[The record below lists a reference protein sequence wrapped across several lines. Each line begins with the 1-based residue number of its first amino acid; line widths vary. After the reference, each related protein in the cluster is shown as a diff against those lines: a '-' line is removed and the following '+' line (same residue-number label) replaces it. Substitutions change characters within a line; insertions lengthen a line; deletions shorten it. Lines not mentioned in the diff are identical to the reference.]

1 MCVIWI
7 LVIITR
13 TVESTI
19 LKYNLKVH
27 IVIVTKYRKKILKD
41 SIAEDVKQYIKDIA
55 TEKGYEILAMET
67 DKDHIHFL
75 IGYDCTDCV
84 ANIVKIV
91 KQKTTYLLWQKYSRY
106 LSKCY
111 WKKKIFW
118 SDGYFACSIGEVS
131 TATIQRYIETQG

>member
-1 MCVIWI
+1 MCNRD
-7 LVIITR
+7 TCYNHKNR
-13 TVESTI
+13 R
-19 LKYNLKVH
+19 KYNLKVH

-41 SIAEDVKQYIKDIA
+41 SIAEDVKQYIEDIA

-91 KQKTTYLLWQKYSRY
+91 KQKTTYLL
-106 LSKCY
+106 
-111 WKKKIFW
+111 
-118 SDGYFACSIGEVS
+118 
-131 TATIQRYIETQG
+131 

>member
-1 MCVIWI
+1 MCNTD
-7 LVIITR
+7 TR
-13 TVESTI
+13 YNHKNRR
-19 LKYNLKVH
+19 KYNLKVH

-41 SIAEDVKQYIKDIA
+41 SIAEDVKQYIEDIA
-55 TEKGYEILAMET
+55 TEKGYEILAMVT
-67 DKDHIHFL
+67 NKDHIHFL

>member
-1 MCVIWI
+1 
-7 LVIITR
+7 
-13 TVESTI
+13 
-19 LKYNLKVH
+19 
-27 IVIVTKYRKKILKD
+27 
-41 SIAEDVKQYIKDIA
+41 
-55 TEKGYEILAMET
+55 MEA

-131 TATIQRYIETQG
+131 TATIQRYIETQGWERKTALIPPLKSSGFPSPDYFMKWQLVFLKATCNLKQYIWVVGYTRIDV

>member
-1 MCVIWI
+1 MDN
-7 LVIITR
+7 R
-13 TVESTI
+13 YNHKNRR
-19 LKYNLKVH
+19 KYSLKVH

-41 SIAEDVKQYIKDIA
+41 SIAEDVKQYILDIA
-55 TEKGYEILAMET
+55 IENGYEILAMET

-84 ANIVKIV
+84 ANIVKTV
-91 KQKTTYLLWQKYSRY
+91 KQKTTYLLWQKYAKY

>member
-1 MCVIWI
+1 MDN
-7 LVIITR
+7 R
-13 TVESTI
+13 YNHKNRR
-19 LKYNLKVH
+19 KYNLKVH

-41 SIAEDVKQYIKDIA
+41 SIAEDVKQYIENIA

-84 ANIVKIV
+84 ANIVKTV
-91 KQKTTYLLWQKYSRY
+91 KQKTSHLLWQKHSRY

>member
-1 MCVIWI
+1 MCVIRI

-41 SIAEDVKQYIKDIA
+41 SIAEDVKQYIEDIA
-55 TEKGYEILAMET
+55 TEKGYEILAMKT

-75 IGYDCTDCV
+75 IGYDCTDC
-84 ANIVKIV
+84 
-91 KQKTTYLLWQKYSRY
+91 
-106 LSKCY
+106 
-111 WKKKIFW
+111 
-118 SDGYFACSIGEVS
+118 
-131 TATIQRYIETQG
+131 

>member
-1 MCVIWI
+1 MDN
-7 LVIITR
+7 R
-13 TVESTI
+13 YNHKNRR
-19 LKYNLKVH
+19 KYNLKVH

-41 SIAEDVKQYIKDIA
+41 SIAEDVKQYILDIA
-55 TEKGYEILAMET
+55 TENGYEILAMET

-84 ANIVKIV
+84 ANIVKNV
-91 KQKTTYLLWQKYSRY
+91 KQKTTYLLWQKYNRY

-111 WKKKIFW
+111 WRKKIFW

-131 TATIQRYIETQG
+131 TATIQRYI

>member
-1 MCVIWI
+1 MDN
-7 LVIITR
+7 R
-13 TVESTI
+13 YNHQNRR
-19 LKYNLKVH
+19 KYNLKVH

-41 SIAEDVKQYIKDIA
+41 SIAEDVKQYIEDIA
-55 TEKGYEILAMET
+55 TEKGYEILVMET
-67 DKDHIHFL
+67 DKDHILFL

>member
-1 MCVIWI
+1 MCNTD
-7 LVIITR
+7 TR
-13 TVESTI
+13 YNHKNRR
-19 LKYNLKVH
+19 KYNLKVH
-27 IVIVTKYRKKILKD
+27 IVIITKYRKKILKD
-41 SIAEDVKQYIKDIA
+41 SIAEDVKQYIEDIA
-55 TEKGYEILAMET
+55 TEKGYEILAMKT

>member
-1 MCVIWI
+1 MN
-7 LVIITR
+7 TR
-13 TVESTI
+13 YNHKNRR
-19 LKYNLKVH
+19 KYNLKVH

-41 SIAEDVKQYIKDIA
+41 SIAEDVKQYIEDIA

-111 WKKKIFW
+111 WKKKIFL
-118 SDGYFACSIGEVS
+118 
-131 TATIQRYIETQG
+131 

>member
-1 MCVIWI
+1 MCVIRI

-41 SIAEDVKQYIKDIA
+41 SIAEDVKQYIEDIA
-55 TEKGYEILAMET
+55 TEKGYEILAMEA

-75 IGYDCTDCV
+75 IGYDCTD
-84 ANIVKIV
+84 
-91 KQKTTYLLWQKYSRY
+91 W
-106 LSKCY
+106 
-111 WKKKIFW
+111 
-118 SDGYFACSIGEVS
+118 
-131 TATIQRYIETQG
+131 

>member
-1 MCVIWI
+1 MCVIRI

-41 SIAEDVKQYIKDIA
+41 SIAEDVKQYIEDIA
-55 TEKGYEILAMET
+55 TEKGYEILAMKT

-75 IGYDCTDCV
+75 IGYDCTD
-84 ANIVKIV
+84 
-91 KQKTTYLLWQKYSRY
+91 W
-106 LSKCY
+106 
-111 WKKKIFW
+111 
-118 SDGYFACSIGEVS
+118 
-131 TATIQRYIETQG
+131 